1 MPRFVEPLEPRRLLS
16 VSPTIQADLNLVR
29 GAISS
34 VLADAKHAEKLS
46 EPDLHRLRI
55 DFRHANPSQKHLF
68 NVFNGNLGRGVGD
81 FDGSLSFV
89 RHIAGFDLPLV
100 ISALNSLQRNPG
112 NTAGEAMLSSAVS
125 WLTTD
130 SQTGGLLAEALQQ
143 TNKASSDLSTL
154 AASLPSNAPAQR
166 DVANA
171 QTDVTVVGSALNLDS
186 TSLKSSVQKLI
197 ADVSA

>member
-1 MPRFVEPLEPRRLLS
+1 MQRFAEPLEPRRLFS
-16 VSPTIQADLNLVR
+16 VSPTIQADLNLAR

-34 VLADAKHAEKLS
+34 VLADAKHAEQLS
-46 EPDLHRLRI
+46 KPELHRLRI

-68 NVFNGNLGRGVGD
+68 DLFNGDLDRTVAD
-81 FDGSLSFV
+81 FNGSLSFV
-89 RHIAGFDLPLV
+89 RHVAGFDLPLV
-100 ISALNSLQRNPG
+100 ISALNSLQRRPG

-143 TNKASSDLSTL
+143 ADKASTVLSAL

-166 DVANA
+166 DVAQA
-171 QTDVTVVGSALNLDS
+171 QADVTAVGDALNLDS